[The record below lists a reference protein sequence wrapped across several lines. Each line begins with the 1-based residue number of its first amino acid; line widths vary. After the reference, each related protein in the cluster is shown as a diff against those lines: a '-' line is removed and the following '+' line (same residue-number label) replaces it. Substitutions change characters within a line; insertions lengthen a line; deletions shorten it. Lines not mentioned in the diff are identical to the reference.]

1 MEAGAARLLLCAQ
14 GDEVLAEVECSDDQV
29 ETMLLTWLDAEESA
43 RLIVDHQLSIYWAN
57 YTARQ
62 WLSERFP
69 IAAVKERLC
78 LGDSTLTLRALLTR
92 AADKPEGTC
101 IPVANGSNHLIVCA
115 RRLGGQEARSMFGI
129 RVRRTDRPPLEVPV
143 GVAEAFHLTG
153 GETRV
158 LEQLCQGATAQEAA
172 VELRSSVETI
182 RTHIKHLYQKV
193 GVGSREALLSQLRP
207 FMMTP

>member
-1 MEAGAARLLLCAQ
+1 
-14 GDEVLAEVECSDDQV
+14 
-29 ETMLLTWLDAEESA
+29 
-43 RLIVDHQLSIYWAN
+43 
-57 YTARQ
+57 
-62 WLSERFP
+62 
-69 IAAVKERLC
+69 
-78 LGDSTLTLRALLTR
+78 
-92 AADKPEGTC
+92 
-101 IPVANGSNHLIVCA
+101 
-115 RRLGGQEARSMFGI
+115 MFGI